1 VTSLR
6 RPRALP
12 AGGTIGIA
20 APASAV
26 DPDRLAAGEA
36 RWRKAGFRTI
46 RRDDLLDRHRYLAG
60 SDARRAAELAELWAD
75 PRVDAIV
82 CARGGYGCHRIMDRL
97 DASAARAARK
107 PLVGY
112 SDITTLLLWQ
122 HRHAG
127 LVGLHGPMLERG
139 DELGDNEFEALLELL
154 TGSERLPVV
163 RAGREGAGA
172 TVEGPLMGGSLS
184 MAAASLGTPWQIEA
198 RGSILLLE
206 DVGERPYQLDRLLQQ
221 LRCAGVTDGV
231 AGVGL
236 GHFERCD
243 EPPDAAVTAEEVLR
257 EWLDDLGVPWVA
269 GLPFG
274 HGAPN
279 FAWPMGVRARL
290 DVAGA
295 ALHIL
300 ESGVAVGAT

>member
-1 VTSLR
+1 MTSLR

-279 FAWPMGVRARL
+279 LAWPMGVRARL
-290 DVAGA
+290 DVEGA